1 LYGMVEIIFLGTAAS
16 VPAADRG
23 LAALV
28 LEQGRHRFLI
38 DCGEGTQRQL
48 MRAGIG
54 FRRLDRVLLTHGHLD
69 HLLGLGGFAGTVNLW
84 RTAERLTIHAGAAAL
99 QLAEI
104 LLFQVVW
111 PSGRPRLAIDFA
123 PLAPGPV
130 LRARDLTVSCFPV
143 RHRAPDCFGFLF
155 ETPAHRPLLPE
166 RLRELGVPA
175 GPERSRLA
183 GGAAVD
189 LADGRRIEPEQVLG
203 PPTGGLKVAVVGD
216 TEDSPELVESVR
228 GADLLVIEATFLDE
242 DAAMAADR
250 SHLTASQAARIA
262 LRAGVRRLW
271 LTHVSGRYRTEDIE
285 AEARAVFPGAVVA
298 RDFDRVT
305 VE

>member
-1 LYGMVEIIFLGTAAS
+1 MVEITFLGTAAS

-28 LEQGRHRFLI
+28 LEHGRHRFLI

-69 HLLGLGGFAGTVNLW
+69 HLLGLGGFAGTINLW
-84 RTAERLTIHAGAAAL
+84 RTTDRLTVHAGAAAL
-99 QLAEI
+99 RLAEI

-111 PSGRPRLAIDFA
+111 PEGRPRLPIDFR
-123 PLAPGPV
+123 PLVPGPV
-130 LRARDLTVSCFPV
+130 LEARALTVSCFPV

-155 ETPAHRPLLPE
+155 QTPARRPLLPD
-166 RLRELGVPA
+166 RLRALQVPA

-183 GGAAVD
+183 AGEAVV
-189 LADGRRIEPEQVLG
+189 LADGRRIEPEQVLA
-203 PPTGGLKVAVVGD
+203 PAQPGLKVAIVGD
-216 TEDSPELVESVR
+216 TEDSPELVEQVR
-228 GADLLVIEATFLDE
+228 GADLLVIEATFLDA

-262 LRAGVRRLW
+262 ARAGVRQLR
-271 LTHVSGRYRTEDIE
+271 LTHVSGRYRTEEIE
-285 AEARAVFPGAVVA
+285 EQARAVFPGAIVA